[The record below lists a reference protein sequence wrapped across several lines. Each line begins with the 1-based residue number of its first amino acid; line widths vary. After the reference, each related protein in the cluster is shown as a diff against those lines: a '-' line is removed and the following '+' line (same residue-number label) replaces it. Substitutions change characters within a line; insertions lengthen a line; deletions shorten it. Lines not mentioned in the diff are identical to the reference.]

1 MTTKRHD
8 VRIWLSPEERY
19 QLDLEA
25 ERLGMS
31 RSALIRERALAYNS
45 GAVHLDFHG
54 YSRALSKAAQTV
66 SGIPR
71 TQLEAIVASVINSIC
86 HAETTNPVPAASAH
100 SD

>member
-8 VRIWLSPEERY
+8 IKIWLSLEERY
-19 QLDLEA
+19 QLDVEA

-45 GAVHLDFHG
+45 GAVHLDFDG

-71 TQLEAIVASVINSIC
+71 TQLEAIVASVINTIC
-86 HAETTNPVPAASAH
+86 HAETTDPVPAAVAH
-100 SD
+100 SH

>member
-8 VRIWLSPEERY
+8 VKIWLSLEERY

-31 RSALIRERALAYNS
+31 RSALIRERALAFNT
-45 GAVHLDFHG
+45 GRVELDFHG

-86 HAETTNPVPAASAH
+86 HAETTDPVPAASAH
-100 SD
+100 SE